1 MTDRSLF
8 ISKAPGIMK
17 TLMDEFSLKD
27 FQAAGILGNIGTECN
42 GFKNLR
48 EIGQPEGRG
57 GYGWCQWTGPRRR
70 AFLSWCEKNSFDWHS
85 DEANLGYLCFELRT
99 TQKKAIVAIKMTE
112 TMALAVQSFERI
124 FEGAGVPNIDSRL
137 AWAKIALDSFCDRT

>member
-1 MTDRSLF
+1 MAHQSENASGWKKTMTDRSLF

-85 DEANLGYLCFELRT
+85 DEIFQLAF
-99 TQKKAIVAIKMTE
+99 IIK
-112 TMALAVQSFERI
+112 
-124 FEGAGVPNIDSRL
+124 
-137 AWAKIALDSFCDRT
+137 